1 MLSGVCAYTFRTLE
15 SFEFSFT
22 FVTKSSIA
30 EKFQKTPQA
39 SIKNNKWQTEKP
51 TDSHLKTTF
60 IQS

>member
-1 MLSGVCAYTFRTLE
+1 MPSGVCAYTFRTLE

-22 FVTKSSIA
+22 SLAKSSIA
-30 EKFQKTPQA
+30 GKFQKRPQA

-51 TDSHLKTTF
+51 TVSQLETTF